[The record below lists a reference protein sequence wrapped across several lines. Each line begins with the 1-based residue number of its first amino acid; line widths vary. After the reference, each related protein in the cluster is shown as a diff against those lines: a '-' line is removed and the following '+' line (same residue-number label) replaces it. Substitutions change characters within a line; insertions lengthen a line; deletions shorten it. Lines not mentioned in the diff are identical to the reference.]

1 MVVSSELAIKA
12 SSIALCI
19 YTCKWC
25 LCCAG
30 TWAQRWSRLCRNGL
44 CLLRTSWTSGC
55 GTWDRRRSQIPWQK
69 RDGPA
74 VRIRRWHLHV
84 CTQNPH
90 WAHRSSHVIKQSK
103 EQRPQT
109 CWGCFKDVTWLL
121 LINFRCLYNV
131 FLCNQLQLK
140 VSKKKQTNPNLTH
153 KSFFLSH
160 YRLRSIGDLQ
170 NGNLGKRLQYDMI

>member
-90 WAHRSSHVIKQSK
+90 WAHRSSHIIKQSK
-103 EQRPQT
+103 HAEAASRMLH
-109 CWGCFKDVTWLL
+109 GCFSLTSDACIMCSCAT
-121 LINFRCLYNV
+121 NCS
-131 FLCNQLQLK
+131 LK
-140 VSKKKQTNPNLTH
+140 LAKKNKQTL
-153 KSFFLSH
+153 
-160 YRLRSIGDLQ
+160 I
-170 NGNLGKRLQYDMI
+170 